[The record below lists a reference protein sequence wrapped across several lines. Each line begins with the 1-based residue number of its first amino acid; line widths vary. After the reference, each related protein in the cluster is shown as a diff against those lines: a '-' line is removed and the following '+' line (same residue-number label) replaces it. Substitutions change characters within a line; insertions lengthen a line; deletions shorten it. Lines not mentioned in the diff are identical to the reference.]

1 MKNMSTDN
9 EIQGDVQASA
19 VTLGLTYDI
28 FLIVEVSLQPRCVD
42 SFVVVDWMVQIFLR
56 LWT

>member
-1 MKNMSTDN
+1 MSTDN